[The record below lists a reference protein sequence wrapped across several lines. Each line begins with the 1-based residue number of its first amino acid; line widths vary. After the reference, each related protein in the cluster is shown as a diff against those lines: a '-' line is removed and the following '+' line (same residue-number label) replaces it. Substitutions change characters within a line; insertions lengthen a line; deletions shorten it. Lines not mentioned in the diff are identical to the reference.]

1 MWQDSSVSRYCQLLA
16 SQFKCA
22 GFLRYKVV
30 CGALTNGHD
39 WMFLIVK
46 LNDGYDG
53 ASYKRSDKIHLKA
66 LPSLDFQ
73 EVPSSWVPSP
83 DLIPAIL
90 LHWVSSFS
98 TVIELLTEGN
108 VR

>member
-1 MWQDSSVSRYCQLLA
+1 
-16 SQFKCA
+16 
-22 GFLRYKVV
+22 
-30 CGALTNGHD
+30 
-39 WMFLIVK
+39 MFLIVK

-53 ASYKRSDKIHLKA
+53 ASYKRFDKIHLKA

-73 EVPSSWVPSP
+73 EVPSSWVPSSWVPLP